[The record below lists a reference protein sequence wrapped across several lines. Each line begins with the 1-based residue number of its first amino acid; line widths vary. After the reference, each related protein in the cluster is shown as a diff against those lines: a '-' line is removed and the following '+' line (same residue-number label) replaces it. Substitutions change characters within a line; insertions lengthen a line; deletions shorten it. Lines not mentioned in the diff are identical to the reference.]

1 MCFLNKKHITRPDPI
16 YHPPSPPMPDYEL
29 RDPVHKRI
37 AFNEFERSVIDH
49 PFFQRLRFIS
59 QLGFIQA
66 YVYPGAVHDRF
77 SHALGAMH
85 VAGRLFDRV
94 LDSAPDVFS
103 RLTHEQVDGLHQ
115 RVRLA
120 GLLHDVGHGPFSH
133 ASEIVFPMLER
144 LPIDWTWWRGK
155 PVTRQAVHEDY
166 SVLLIQTLVREEVL
180 ESDIAQD
187 ICSLIHADATPSSW
201 LTALESRVPSLQK
214 VLKGLISGEVDCD
227 RMDYLLRDSYFCG
240 VAYGQ
245 YDIDWLI
252 SSMGVEEHDSGLVF
266 TISENGVRAFED
278 LLLARYHMIDQVYCH
293 KTKMG
298 FTHYLEQAIIQGE
311 IDMKIPT
318 DPYAYASLHD
328 GAVIEQFL
336 GAARVQKNY
345 WSIHLMRRLTA
356 KRILRLHDVV
366 RDEDRQTLE
375 TLKGMCDK
383 AGIKWFTHSIQKE
396 LTFLGEAPEKTQ
408 KIFVKKKTITGY
420 DLVPI
425 FQYSDLLQKYNE
437 KLQFTDFFVHRED
450 VGKFAELV

>member
-1 MCFLNKKHITRPDPI
+1 M
-16 YHPPSPPMPDYEL
+16 SDYEL

-37 AFNEFERSVIDH
+37 PFNEFERGVIDH

-85 VAGRLFDRV
+85 VADRLFGRIV
-94 LDSAPDVFS
+94 ESAGATFSS
-103 RLTHEQVDGLHQ
+103 RLSQDEIEGLRQ
-115 RVRLA
+115 RVRVA
-120 GLLHDVGHGPFSH
+120 GLLHDIGHGPFSH
-133 ASEIVFPMLER
+133 ASEIVFPKLKKLPLDWTCWR
-144 LPIDWTWWRGK
+144 AQPID
-155 PVTRQAVHEDY
+155 RQAVHEDY
-166 SVLLIQTLVREEVL
+166 SVLLIQTLGLEGVL
-180 ESDIAQD
+180 EKEMAQD
-187 ICSLIHADATPSSW
+187 ICSLIHADVAPSPWFLS
-201 LTALESRVPSLQK
+201 LVSRIPSLQR

-227 RMDYLLRDSYFCG
+227 RMDYLLRDSYYCG

-252 SSMGVEEHDSGLVF
+252 SSLGVDERDGSLVL

-311 IDMKIPT
+311 IDLKIPT
-318 DPYAYASLHD
+318 EPHAYAALHD
-328 GAVIEQFL
+328 GAVIEQFFE
-336 GAARVQKNY
+336 AARDEKNY
-345 WSIHLMRRLTA
+345 WSRHLMGRWTA

-366 RDEDRQTLE
+366 HSDDRQTLE
-375 TLKGMCDK
+375 ELKSMCDQT
-383 AGIKWFTHSIQKE
+383 GVKWFTHSIKKE

-408 KIFVKKKTITGY
+408 KIFVKKKKIGGY
-420 DLVPI
+420 DLMPI

-450 VGKFAELV
+450 VGKFEKLV

>member
-1 MCFLNKKHITRPDPI
+1 M
-16 YHPPSPPMPDYEL
+16 SDYEL
-29 RDPVHKRI
+29 RDPIHKRI
-37 AFNEFERSVIDH
+37 TFNEFERGIIDH
-49 PFFQRLRFIS
+49 LFFQRLRFIS

-85 VAGRLFDRV
+85 VAGRLFGRIV
-94 LDSAPDVFS
+94 ESAGSTFS
-103 RLTHEQVDGLHQ
+103 NRLSQDEIEGLRS

-120 GLLHDVGHGPFSH
+120 GLLHDIGHGPFSH
-133 ASEIVFPMLER
+133 ASEIVFPKLKE
-144 LPIDWTWWRGK
+144 LPLDWTCWR
-155 PVTRQAVHEDY
+155 VQITDRQAVHEDY
-166 SVLLIQTLVREEVL
+166 SVLLIQTLAHEGVL
-180 ESDIAQD
+180 ELEIAQD
-187 ICSLIHADATPSSW
+187 ICSLIHADARPSSW
-201 LTALESRVPSLQK
+201 LSGLEERIPSLQK
-214 VLKGLISGEVDCD
+214 VLKGFISGEVDCD
-227 RMDYLLRDSYFCG
+227 RMDYLLRDSYYCG

-252 SSMGVEEHDSGLVF
+252 SSMGVEERDGSLVF

-298 FTHYLEQAIIQGE
+298 FTHYLEQAIISGE
-311 IDMKIPT
+311 IDLKIPS
-318 DPYAYASLHD
+318 DPHAYAALHD
-328 GAVIEQFL
+328 GAVIEKLF
-336 GAARVQKNY
+336 GAAREEKNY
-345 WSIHLMRRLTA
+345 WSTHLMRRQTA

-366 RDEDRQTLE
+366 CLEDRE
-375 TLKGMCDK
+375 IFEKLKSMCDQ
-383 AGIKWFTHSIQKE
+383 AGIKWFTHSIKKE

-408 KIFVKKKTITGY
+408 KILVKKKKISGY

-450 VGKFAELV
+450 VGKFEELV

>member
-1 MCFLNKKHITRPDPI
+1 MQN
-16 YHPPSPPMPDYEL
+16 YEL

-37 AFNEFERSVIDH
+37 AFNEFERGIIDH

-85 VAGRLFDRV
+85 VAGRLFGRMV
-94 LDSAPDVFS
+94 ESAGVTFS
-103 RLTHEQVDGLHQ
+103 NRLSQEEIEGLRS

-120 GLLHDVGHGPFSH
+120 GLLHDIGHGPFSH
-133 ASEIVFPMLER
+133 ASEIVFPKLKD
-144 LPIDWTWWRGK
+144 LPLDWASWRDQ
-155 PVTRQAVHEDY
+155 PMDRQAVHEDY
-166 SVLLIQTLVREEVL
+166 SVLLIQTLAHEGIL
-180 ESDIAQD
+180 ELTMAQD
-187 ICSLIHADATPSSW
+187 ICSLIHADAKPSGW
-201 LTALESRVPSLQK
+201 LLELEEKIPGLQK

-227 RMDYLLRDSYFCG
+227 RMDYLLRDSYYCG

-252 SSMGVEEHDSGLVF
+252 SSMGVEERDGSLVF

-298 FTHYLEQAIIQGE
+298 FTHYLEQAIVRGE
-311 IDMKIPT
+311 IDLKIPT
-318 DPYAYASLHD
+318 EPHAYATLHD
-328 GAVIEQFL
+328 GAVIEQFFE
-336 GAARVQKNY
+336 AARDEKNY
-345 WSIHLMRRLTA
+345 WSVHLMRRLTA

-366 RDEDRQTLE
+366 HPEDRETLE
-375 TLKGMCDK
+375 TLKSMCDQ
-383 AGIKWFTHSIQKE
+383 AGVKWFTHSIQKE

-408 KIFVKKKTITGY
+408 KILVKKKKIGGY

-425 FQYSDLLQKYNE
+425 FRYSDLLQKYND

-450 VGKFAELV
+450 IGKFENLL

>member
-1 MCFLNKKHITRPDPI
+1 M
-16 YHPPSPPMPDYEL
+16 SDYEL

-37 AFNEFERSVIDH
+37 AFNEFERTIIDH

-77 SHALGAMH
+77 GHALGAMY

-94 LDSAPDVFS
+94 TESAGVRFSNRFSQDELDEL
-103 RLTHEQVDGLHQ
+103 RQ

-120 GLLHDVGHGPFSH
+120 GLLHDIGHGPFSH
-133 ASEIVFPMLER
+133 ASEILFPTLVE
-144 LPIDWTWWRGK
+144 LPLDWTQWRGHASD
-155 PVTRQAVHEDY
+155 RQAVHEDY
-166 SVLLIQTLVREEVL
+166 SVLLIQTLAQEGILPSEM
-180 ESDIAQD
+180 AQD
-187 ICSLIHADATPSSW
+187 IASLIHADAVPSSW
-201 LTALESRVPSLQK
+201 LEALDARLPSLHK

-227 RMDYLLRDSYFCG
+227 RMDYLLRDSYYCG

-252 SSMGVEEHDSGLVF
+252 SSMGVAQQGGELVF

-298 FTHYLEQAIIQGE
+298 FTHYLEQAILARE
-311 IDMKIPT
+311 IDLKIPT
-318 DPYAYASLHD
+318 DPHAYAALHD
-328 GAVIEQFL
+328 GAVIEQFFE
-336 GAARVQKNY
+336 AAAHERNY
-345 WSIHLMRRLTA
+345 WSVHLMRRLTA

-366 RDEDRQTLE
+366 RPEDKETLE
-375 TLKGMCDK
+375 TLKAMCQRT
-383 AGIKWFTHSIQKE
+383 GIKWFTHSIQKE

-408 KIFVKKKTITGY
+408 KIFVTKKTLHGTN
-420 DLVPI
+420 LVPI

-450 VGKFAELV
+450 VGMFERLEEAREV

>member
-1 MCFLNKKHITRPDPI
+1 M
-16 YHPPSPPMPDYEL
+16 SDYEL
-29 RDPVHKRI
+29 RDPIHKRI
-37 AFNEFERSVIDH
+37 AFSEFERGIIDH

-66 YVYPGAVHDRF
+66 YVYPGSVHDRF

-85 VAGRLFDRV
+85 VAGRLFGRIIE
-94 LDSAPDVFS
+94 SAGVTFS
-103 RLTHEQVDGLHQ
+103 GRLSQDEIEGLRS

-120 GLLHDVGHGPFSH
+120 GLLHDIGHGPFSH
-133 ASEIVFPMLER
+133 ASEIVFPKLNE
-144 LPIDWTWWRGK
+144 LPLDWSWWRGN
-155 PVTRQAVHEDY
+155 PVERQAVHEDY
-166 SVLLIQTLVREEVL
+166 SVLLIQTLARERALDPEM
-180 ESDIAQD
+180 AQD
-187 ICSLIHADATPSSW
+187 LCSLVHADAKPSMW
-201 LTALESRVPSLQK
+201 LSELEGRMPSLQK

-227 RMDYLLRDSYFCG
+227 RMDYLLRDSYYCG

-252 SSMGVEEHDSGLVF
+252 SSMGVEERDGALVF

-298 FTHYLEQAIIQGE
+298 FTHYLEQAIIQDE
-311 IDMKIPT
+311 IDLKIPT
-318 DPYAYASLHD
+318 DPHTYAALHD
-328 GAVIEQFL
+328 GAVIEQLFE
-336 GAARVQKNY
+336 AARNQKNY
-345 WSIHLMRRLTA
+345 WSVHLMRRLTP

-366 RDEDRQTLE
+366 QPEDRETLE
-375 TLKGMCDK
+375 KLKSMCNH
-383 AGIKWFTHSIQKE
+383 AGVKWFTHSIKKE
-396 LTFLGEAPEKTQ
+396 LTFLGEVPEKAQ
-408 KIFVKKKTITGY
+408 KIFVKKKKISGH

-450 VGKFAELV
+450 VGKFENLM

>member
-1 MCFLNKKHITRPDPI
+1 M
-16 YHPPSPPMPDYEL
+16 SEYEL
-29 RDPVHKRI
+29 RDPIHKRI
-37 AFNEFERSVIDH
+37 AFNAFERGIIDH

-85 VAGRLFDRV
+85 VAGRLFGRV
-94 LDSAPDVFS
+94 VESAQGVFS
-103 RLTHEQVDGLHQ
+103 RLEDDEIEGVRQ

-120 GLLHDVGHGPFSH
+120 GLLHDIGHGPFSH
-133 ASEIVFPMLER
+133 ASEIVFPKLR
-144 LPIDWTWWRGK
+144 DLPLDWTFWRGE
-155 PVTRQAVHEDY
+155 PVDRQAVHEDY
-166 SVLLIQTLVREEVL
+166 SVLLIQTLAL
-180 ESDIAQD
+180 EGALEPDMAHDIS
-187 ICSLIHADATPSSW
+187 SLIHADALPSKW
-201 LTALESRVPSLQK
+201 LVRLESRVPSLQK

-252 SSMGVEEHDSGLVF
+252 SSMGVEERDGSLVF
-266 TISENGVRAFED
+266 TISENGIRAFED

-311 IDMKIPT
+311 IDLKIPT
-318 DPYAYASLHD
+318 EPHAYASLHD
-328 GAVIEQFL
+328 GAVIEQLFD
-336 GAARVQKNY
+336 ASRDEKHY
-345 WSIHLMRRLTA
+345 WSTHLMRRLTA
-356 KRILRLHDVV
+356 KRILRLHDAVNTQ
-366 RDEDRQTLE
+366 DAQTL
-375 TLKGMCDK
+375 LKLKSICDR
-383 AGIKWFTHSIQKE
+383 GQVKWFTHSIKKE
-396 LTFLGEAPEKTQ
+396 LTFLGESSEKAQ
-408 KIFVKKKTITGY
+408 KIFVKKSGLKAGSGSAGKGTLSY

-450 VGKFAELV
+450 LGKFKGLV

>member
-1 MCFLNKKHITRPDPI
+1 M
-16 YHPPSPPMPDYEL
+16 SDYEL

-37 AFNEFERSVIDH
+37 AFNEFERGIIDH

-85 VAGRLFDRV
+85 VAGRLFGRIV
-94 LDSAPDVFS
+94 ESAGVTFSS
-103 RLTHEQVDGLHQ
+103 RLSQDEIEGLRS

-120 GLLHDVGHGPFSH
+120 GLLHDIGHGPFSH
-133 ASEIVFPMLER
+133 ASEIVFPKLRE
-144 LPIDWTWWRGK
+144 LPMDWSAWRGE
-155 PVTRQAVHEDY
+155 PGDRQAVHEDY
-166 SVLLIQTLVREEVL
+166 SVLLIQTLARENVL
-180 ESDIAQD
+180 EKQLAQD
-187 ICSLIHADATPSSW
+187 ICSLIHADAEPSAW
-201 LTALESRVPSLQK
+201 LTGLESRVPSLQK

-252 SSMGVEEHDSGLVF
+252 SSMGVQVHDGGLVF

-298 FTHYLEQAIIQGE
+298 FTHYLEQAIIQRE
-311 IDMKIPT
+311 IDLQIPT
-318 DPYAYASLHD
+318 EPHAYAAPRD
-328 GAVIEQFL
+328 GAVIEQLFE
-336 GAARVQKNY
+336 AARDEKQY
-345 WSIHLMRRLTA
+345 WSSHLMHRLAA

-366 RDEDRQTLE
+366 KEEDRQTLE
-375 TLKGMCDK
+375 TLKSMCDRE
-383 AGIKWFTHSIQKE
+383 GIKWFTHSIKKE

-408 KIFVKKKTITGY
+408 KIFVKKKKIRGY

-450 VGKFAELV
+450 IEKFQQNVKETR

>member
-1 MCFLNKKHITRPDPI
+1 MMTMDT
-16 YHPPSPPMPDYEL
+16 SYEL

-37 AFNEFERSVIDH
+37 TFNAFERGIIDH

-85 VAGRLFDRV
+85 VAGRLFGRIV
-94 LDSAPDVFS
+94 ESAGVAFS
-103 RLTHEQVDGLHQ
+103 DQLSPPEIEELRE

-120 GLLHDVGHGPFSH
+120 GLLHDIGHGPFSH
-133 ASEIVFPMLER
+133 ASEIVFPKLNA
-144 LPIDWTWWRGK
+144 LPLDWSCWREQ
-155 PVTRQAVHEDY
+155 PTERQAVHEDY
-166 SVLLIQTLVREEVL
+166 SVLLIQTLASEGALDARM
-180 ESDIAQD
+180 AQD
-187 ICSLIHADATPSSW
+187 ICSLIHGDIKPSSW
-201 LTALESRVPSLQK
+201 LTGLEQRVPSLQK

-252 SSMGVEEHDSGLVF
+252 SSMGVEQHNGLLVF

-298 FTHYLEQAIIQGE
+298 FTHYLEQAIIQRE
-311 IDMKIPT
+311 IDLKIPT
-318 DPYAYASLHD
+318 DPYAYAALHD
-328 GAVIEQFL
+328 GAVIEQMFE
-336 GAARVQKNY
+336 ASRSEKHY
-345 WSIHLMRRLTA
+345 WSRHLMHRLTA

-366 RDEDRQTLE
+366 DAADRKTLE
-375 TLKGMCDK
+375 DLKRMCDQG
-383 AGIKWFTHSIQKE
+383 GIKWFTHSIKKE

-408 KIFVKKKTITGY
+408 KIFVKKKKIRGY
-420 DLVPI
+420 DLIPI
-425 FQYSDLLQKYNE
+425 FQYSDLLQKYND

-450 VGKFAELV
+450 VGTFEKCV

>member
-1 MCFLNKKHITRPDPI
+1 M
-16 YHPPSPPMPDYEL
+16 SDYEL

-37 AFNEFERSVIDH
+37 TFNEFERGIIDH

-85 VAGRLFDRV
+85 VAGRLFGRIV
-94 LDSAPDVFS
+94 ESAPDVFS
-103 RLTHEQVDGLHQ
+103 RLTHEEVDGMRQ
-115 RVRLA
+115 RVRIA
-120 GLLHDVGHGPFSH
+120 GLLHDIGHGPFSH
-133 ASEIVFPMLER
+133 ASEIVFPKLR
-144 LPIDWTWWRGK
+144 ALPLDWSVWHRE
-155 PVTRQAVHEDY
+155 PAERQAVHEDY
-166 SVLLIQTLVREEVL
+166 SVLLIQAFAREGVL
-180 ESDIAQD
+180 PSEMAQD
-187 ICSLIHADATPSSW
+187 ICSLIHADANASSW
-201 LTALESRVPSLQK
+201 LAALEERVPSLQK

-252 SSMGVEEHDSGLVF
+252 SSMGVEEHNGRLVF

-318 DPYAYASLHD
+318 DPYTYASLHD
-328 GAVIEQFL
+328 GAVIEQL
-336 GAARVQKNY
+336 LAAARNEKNY
-345 WSIHLMRRLTA
+345 WSKHLMRRLTA

-366 RDEDRQTLE
+366 QEEDRQTLE
-375 TLKGMCDK
+375 TLKSLCDG
-383 AGIKWFTHSIQKE
+383 AGIKWFTHSIKKE

-408 KIFVKKKTITGY
+408 KIFVKKKKISGY

-450 VGKFAELV
+450 IGKFAGLV